1 MNFPQFSHFVMPPF
15 RFPHTATKS
24 KFKFNVIMFAIV
36 FFFRWLLLKSFTTVA
51 ITFRWCF
58 LFFVFFFL
66 LFLFFDRSFSRS
78 LVPMRREMCVSVRF
92 VFFLSF
98 FAYHLKLFAFVWCIL
113 CVVLFVYSNLREHIE
128 SKSTRYAI
136 RYEHYGLS
144 ITETWHKY
152 TNQHTHN
159 ECSLT
164 STLSEIQK
172 LHNKK
177 LAQCN
182 RIHLMKKRN
191 EKNKNKQTK
200 SQKSRRSLISSLLCF
215 AVIIVTKQNK
225 S

>member
-1 MNFPQFSHFVMPPF
+1 MNFPQFSYFVMPPF

-36 FFFRWLLLKSFTTVA
+36 FFFSLVA
-51 ITFRWCF
+51 VEIFHYSCHYLSMMF
-58 LFFVFFFL
+58 SLFCFFL

>member
-36 FFFRWLLLKSFTTVA
+36 FFSLVA
-51 ITFRWCF
+51 VEIFHYSCHYLSMMF
-58 LFFVFFFL
+58 SLFCFFL

-152 TNQHTHN
+152 TNQHSHTQWVLTHIN
-159 ECSLT
+159 T
-164 STLSEIQK
+164 IGNPKITQ
-172 LHNKK
+172 
-177 LAQCN
+177 
-182 RIHLMKKRN
+182 
-191 EKNKNKQTK
+191 
-200 SQKSRRSLISSLLCF
+200 
-215 AVIIVTKQNK
+215 
-225 S
+225 